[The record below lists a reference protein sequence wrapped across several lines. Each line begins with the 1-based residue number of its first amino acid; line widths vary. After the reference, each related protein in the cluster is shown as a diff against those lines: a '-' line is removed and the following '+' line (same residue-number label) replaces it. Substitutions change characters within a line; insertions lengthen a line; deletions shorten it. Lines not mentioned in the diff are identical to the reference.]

1 MKEADRKISR
11 LNEREARKVKELY
24 NAGLSARKISAI
36 LNIPETTLW
45 RIIKGEYE
53 AKPTKRCKKC
63 GRLIETEECLYCK
76 IEPIGEET
84 EGLESKEEEIE
95 EGENLKGGAL
105 KRYLEIK
112 KRKEKEADE
121 KAKERLKILE
131 GVCKNGKKSKSNE
144 RNI

>member
-36 LNIPETTLW
+36 LNIPETTLG

-63 GRLIETEECLYCK
+63 GRLIENEECLYCK
-76 IEPIGEET
+76 IEP
-84 EGLESKEEEIE
+84 LEEELDESESQEELE
-95 EGENLKGGAL
+95 EGVNLEGGAL
-105 KRYLEIK
+105 KRYLQIK

-121 KAKERLKILE
+121 KAKKRLKILE
-131 GVCKNGKKSKSNE
+131 GVCKKWKKK
-144 RNI
+144 